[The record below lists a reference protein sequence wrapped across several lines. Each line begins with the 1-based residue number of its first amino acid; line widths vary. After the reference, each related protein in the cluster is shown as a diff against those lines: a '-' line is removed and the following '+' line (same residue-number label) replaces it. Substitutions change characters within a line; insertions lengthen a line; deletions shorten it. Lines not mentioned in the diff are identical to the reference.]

1 MADLIPDHIACKI
14 SNHGTKPLRLQWDG
28 SWFEIKPGQD
38 GHAPY
43 NAICLWFGDP
53 RSVNIGDPDNDRP
66 TQYRRAEC
74 ERLSTF
80 YGVYEDQWYSD
91 EPLRSFGI
99 DTITDFAA
107 ESTMTDARRRPVGA
121 VPYVEDYAHG
131 FRHPNLPSVEV
142 WRVDTGEKLWTVLE
156 DPDGTHNAPVDTTHV
171 QNKALQ
177 AQIAAMEDQLSRMK
191 SEMLYRDPDAEIDLD
206 ADEPSIMQ
214 PGTNDQVTQPV
225 EATALD
231 DDPEVA
237 QTEMREDR
245 PRVSHTKG

>member
-14 SNHGTKPLRLQWDG
+14 HNHGTTKLRLQWDG
-28 SWFEIKPGQD
+28 SWFEIAPGQD

-53 RSVNIGDPDNDRP
+53 RAVDIGDPDNDRP
-66 TQYRRAEC
+66 TQFRRAER

-91 EPLRSFGI
+91 TPLRSFGI

-121 VPYVEDYAHG
+121 VPYVEDSFHG
-131 FRHPNLPSVEV
+131 YRHPHLPSVEV
-142 WRVDTGEKLWTVLE
+142 WRVDTNEKLWTVLE
-156 DPDGTHNAPVDTTHV
+156 DPDGNHNAPVDTTHV

-206 ADEPSIMQ
+206 SDEPTIAQ
-214 PGTNDQVTQPV
+214 PGTNDMVTQP